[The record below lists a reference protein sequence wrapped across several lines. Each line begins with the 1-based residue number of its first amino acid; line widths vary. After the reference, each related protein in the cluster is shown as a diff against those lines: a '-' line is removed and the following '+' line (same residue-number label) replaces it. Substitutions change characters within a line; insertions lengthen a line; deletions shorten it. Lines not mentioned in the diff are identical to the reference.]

1 MDQQV
6 ATKTKLILVVDDD
19 QAVVQALGKRCEQLG
34 IRVRKAHNAVEAMTV
49 INQEE
54 EPPDLML
61 VDYSMPGADGLTL
74 CEMVKSNQAYQAVS
88 FVLLTGHD
96 NEETRRRCAQTG
108 AHYVRKDVDAW
119 EVLEPLIRRLIG
131 LGGAGRPEENGF
143 RRRASGAPKGTDRD
157 PRSLKPEARGPR
169 PSAAGKKILIIDDD
183 PMIAKGLR
191 VRLQALG
198 YRAYEAMT
206 GMDGYLVAAKEH
218 PDLIILDYKMPRGW
232 GNTVLGKLK
241 SNPSTRDIPVI
252 ILSGMTDVGIQRDV
266 LTLGAERWINKP
278 FEIKDLMKI
287 IRERIGPPRKN
298 KA

>member
-6 ATKTKLILVVDDD
+6 ATRTKLILVVDDEP
-19 QAVVQALGKRCEQLG
+19 AVVQALGKRCEQLG

-49 INQEE
+49 INEEE

-61 VDYSMPGADGLTL
+61 VDYNMPGADGLTL
-74 CEMVKSNQAYQAVS
+74 CEMVRSDEACKALPV
-88 FVLLTGHD
+88 VLLTGQD
-96 NEETRRRCAQTG
+96 NDETRRRCKQTG

-131 LGGAGRPEENGF
+131 LGSGGATRL
-143 RRRASGAPKGTDRD
+143 RRRPATSNESAPK
-157 PRSLKPEARGPR
+157 PKAE
-169 PSAAGKKILIIDDD
+169 GKKILIVDDD

-191 VRLQALG
+191 IRLQALG

-218 PDLIILDYKMPRGW
+218 PDLIILDYKMPGGW
-232 GNTVLGKLK
+232 GNSVLGKLK
-241 SNPSTRDIPVI
+241 SNSSTRDIPVI

>member
-6 ATKTKLILVVDDD
+6 ATKTKLILVVDDE

-74 CEMVKSNQAYQAVS
+74 CEMVKSNQACQAVS

-96 NEETRRRCAQTG
+96 DEETRRRCAQTG
-108 AHYVRKDVDAW
+108 AHYVRKNVDSW

-131 LGGAGRPEENGF
+131 LGGAGSNKLRQRPA
-143 RRRASGAPKGTDRD
+143 ASK
-157 PRSLKPEARGPR
+157 KPR
-169 PSAAGKKILIIDDD
+169 PKPKTDGKKILIIDDD

-191 VRLQALG
+191 IRLQALG

-206 GMDGYLVAAKEH
+206 GMDGYLVATKEH
-218 PDLIILDYKMPRGW
+218 PDLIILDYKMPGGW
-232 GNTVLGKLK
+232 GNSVLGKLK
-241 SNPSTRDIPVI
+241 SNASTRDIPVI
-252 ILSGMTDVGIQRDV
+252 ILSGMTDVGVQRDV

-287 IRERIGPPRKN
+287 IRERIGPPYKV